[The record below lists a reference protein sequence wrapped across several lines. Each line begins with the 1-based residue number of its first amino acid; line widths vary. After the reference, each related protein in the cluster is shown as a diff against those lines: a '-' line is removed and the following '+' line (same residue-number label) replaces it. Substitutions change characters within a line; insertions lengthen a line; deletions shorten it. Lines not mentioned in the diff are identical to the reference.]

1 MQERRQGP
9 VQEESQWIFFQAG
22 MFDDLKP
29 GDFVQL
35 KVERTEQKK
44 FKDIGWVRNIYLK
57 ELCIL
62 KMLM

>member
-35 KVERTEQKK
+35 KVERTEQN
-44 FKDIGWVRNIYLK
+44 IGWVRNIYLK